1 MSNCTIFA
9 RVLRTT
15 RCGHFNTLNW
25 IFCWA
30 GWVAI
35 GGSISYFHDSDI
47 AGFIVYMYTSYHLE
61 IHIES

>member
-9 RVLRTT
+9 KVPRTT

-25 IFCWA
+25 FFVGQV
-30 GWVAI
+30 GWELE
-35 GGSISYFHDSDI
+35 GSTSDI

-61 IHIES
+61 IHIDG